1 MAVQQHTA
9 VVSQSKLRQDVLT
22 LAWPA
27 IVEMML
33 IMTVG
38 IVDTAMVGQLG
49 PGALTA
55 VGLANQVF
63 MFGTTV
69 FAAVATGNTALVAR
83 HVGAS
88 EPSEAGQTARQ
99 SLLLGVISALVVSAV
114 LVFFGEAILGLL
126 FRHTEA
132 EVIVMSGLFMRIVA
146 ASLVLHYP
154 LMLINGTLRGA
165 GDTKTPMRITAVM
178 NVINVIGNYVL
189 IFGVGPFP
197 RWGVAGAAAATAFS
211 HGVGGLMAFYMLM
224 RVRAIHVNLA
234 PPYRFDARIIRRILN
249 IGIPAAFEHGS
260 MRVGQLAYS
269 MIVASLGSVAYAAHQ
284 VALVAESLSYMPGFG
299 FSLAAT
305 TLVGQNLG
313 ANQPEMAEKSGLV
326 ANTMAVLI
334 MSAMGVFFFFF
345 AEPLVSLFSPDPEVI
360 RLGSLCLRLVA
371 FAQPAL
377 ATLMVLSGGLRG
389 AGDTKAIL
397 KITIIGFLG
406 VRLGLAYLLA
416 VVLHYGLA
424 GAWAAMIVDLFFRGL
439 LYRLRY
445 TSGRWKSLKI

>member
-9 VVSQSKLRQDVLT
+9 VASQSKLRQDVLT

-33 IMTVG
+33 IMAVG
-38 IVDTAMVGQLG
+38 IVDTAMVGRLG

-83 HVGAS
+83 HIGAS
-88 EPSEAGQTARQ
+88 EAQTAGQTARQ
-99 SLLLGVISALVVSAV
+99 SILLGILAALAVTAV
-114 LVFFGEAILGLL
+114 LVFFGEQILGFL
-126 FRHTEA
+126 FRQTEA
-132 EVIVMSGLFMRIVA
+132 EVIAMSGLFMRIVA
-146 ASLVLHYP
+146 LTLVLHYP

-165 GDTKTPMRITAVM
+165 GDTQTPMRITAVV
-178 NVINVIGNYVL
+178 NVINVVGNYLL

-197 RWGVAGAAAATAFS
+197 RWGIAGAAAATAFS
-211 HGVGGLMAFYMLM
+211 HGVGGLMALYTLM
-224 RVRAIHVNLA
+224 RVAAIPVDLR
-234 PPYRFDARIIRRILN
+234 PPYRLDIKIIRRILK
-249 IGIPAAFEHGS
+249 IGVPAALEQGS

-313 ANQPEMAEKSGLV
+313 AKQPEMAEKSGFM
-326 ANTMAVLI
+326 ANSMAVGI
-334 MSAMGVFFFFF
+334 MSAMGVLFFFL
-345 AEPLVSLFSPDPEVI
+345 AEPLVSFFSPDPEVI
-360 RLGSLCLRLVA
+360 RLGALCLRLVA

-389 AGDTKAIL
+389 AGDTKAIM
-397 KITIIGFLG
+397 KITMMGFLG
-406 VRLGLAYLLA
+406 VRLGLAYVLA
-416 VVLHYGLA
+416 IVLQYGLA
-424 GAWAAMIVDLFFRGL
+424 GAWMAMVVDLFFRGL
-439 LYRLRY
+439 LYRLRFG
-445 TSGRWKSLKI
+445 SGRWKSLKI